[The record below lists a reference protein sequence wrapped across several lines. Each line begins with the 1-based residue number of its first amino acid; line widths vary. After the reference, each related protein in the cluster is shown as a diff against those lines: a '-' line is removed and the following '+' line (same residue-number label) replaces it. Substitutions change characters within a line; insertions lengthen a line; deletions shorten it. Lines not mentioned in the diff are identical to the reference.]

1 MNKTM
6 MGWMGRLVVST
17 VMSAVPSVGQSQA
30 STGAHMAAHI
40 EAEASKLHAQSHQ
53 WADAADLYVAA
64 AQLRED
70 DDPQGQRDLFIAA
83 NLRNA
88 IGDAVGAIAA
98 LESAGSRAEA
108 SGDYAQAL
116 AMFIDGAS
124 VARKAGLRSDTR
136 RLDNK
141 SAALIDSGDLTSV
154 ERDEIFSRLQG
165 G

>member
-6 MGWMGRLVVST
+6 MGWMGRLVVAT

-40 EAEASKLHAQSHQ
+40 EAEASKLHDQSHQ

-83 NLRNA
+83 NLLNA
-88 IGDAVGAIAA
+88 IGDAAGAVAA
-98 LESAGSRAEA
+98 LESAGSRATA
-108 SGDYAQAL
+108 SGDYALAL
-116 AMFIDGAS
+116 AMFVDGAS
-124 VARKAGLRSDTR
+124 VARKAGLRSDAR

-141 SAALIDSGDLTSV
+141 SNELIDSQDLTSV
-154 ERDEIFSRLQG
+154 ERDPIFLRLQG

>member
-6 MGWMGRLVVST
+6 MGWMGRLVVAT
-17 VMSAVPSVGQSQA
+17 VMSAMPSVGQSQA
-30 STGAHMAAHI
+30 STGVHMAAHI
-40 EAEASKLHAQSHQ
+40 EAEASKLSDRSHQ

-83 NLRNA
+83 NLLNA
-88 IGDAVGAIAA
+88 IGDAAGAVAA
-98 LESAGSRAEA
+98 LESAGSRATA
-108 SGDYAQAL
+108 SGDYALAL
-116 AMFIDGAS
+116 AMFVDGAS
-124 VARKAGLRSDTR
+124 VARKAGLRSDAR

-141 SAALIDSGDLTSV
+141 SNELIDSQNITSV
-154 ERDEIFSRLQG
+154 ERDLIFQRLQG